1 MKTDDFNETEEKE
14 MKEHVE
20 KIKIKRRGVAEKKT
34 TKKNPKKTKT

>member
-20 KIKIKRRGVAEKKT
+20 KRKIKRRGVAEKK
-34 TKKNPKKTKT
+34 P